1 MNQKKSDKPWF
12 IYLIKNKLNQLY
24 CGISVDVPRRFF
36 EHVSNSPKCAKALKG
51 KGPLVLMFCAQV
63 GSQSDAL
70 KLERWLK
77 KQTREFKDRLIAGTS
92 KLPSSTLSASK
103 LSTSKLSTSKLPI
116 EHELLDTSLIQ
127 ADVMLKAAYTLA
139 RKQSCNQQR

>member
-24 CGISVDVPRRFF
+24 CGITVDPSRRFF
-36 EHVSNSPKCAKALKG
+36 EHASNSPKCAKALKG
-51 KGPLVLMFCAQV
+51 KGPLVLMFCARV

-77 KQTREFKDRLIAGTS
+77 KQTREVKNRLIAGAS
-92 KLPSSTLSASK
+92 ALPS
-103 LSTSKLSTSKLPI
+103 
-116 EHELLDTSLIQ
+116 ECELLDAHLIQ
-127 ADVMLKAAYTLA
+127 TNVMLKTNDSLA
-139 RKQSCNQQR
+139 REQASNQ

>member
-36 EHVSNSPKCAKALKG
+36 EHASNSPKCAKALKG

-77 KQTREFKDRLIAGTS
+77 KQTRHTKDRLIAGS
-92 KLPSSTLSASK
+92 SELPS
-103 LSTSKLSTSKLPI
+103 
-116 EHELLDTSLIQ
+116 EYELLDAGAIQ
-127 ADVMLKAAYTLA
+127 KNVMLQTADNLA
-139 RKQSCNQQR
+139 REQPSNQQR

>member
-24 CGISVDVPRRFF
+24 CGISVDVSRRFF
-36 EHVSNSPKCAKALKG
+36 EHASNSPKCAKALKG

-77 KQTREFKDRLIAGTS
+77 KQTRECKDRLIAGSS
-92 KLPSSTLSASK
+92 KLPSDY
-103 LSTSKLSTSKLPI
+103 
-116 EHELLDTSLIQ
+116 ELLDTALIQ
-127 ADVMLKAAYTLA
+127 NNVMLKTANSLA
-139 RKQSCNQQR
+139 RKQPYNQQS

>member
-92 KLPSSTLSASK
+92 KLPSSTLSAS
-103 LSTSKLSTSKLPI
+103 TLPR

>member
-24 CGISVDVPRRFF
+24 CGISVDVSRRFF
-36 EHVSNSPKCAKALKG
+36 EHATNSPKCAKALKG
-51 KGPLVLMFCAQV
+51 KGPLELMFCAQV

-77 KQTREFKDRLIAGTS
+77 KQTRDAKNRLITGVS
-92 KLPSSTLSASK
+92 KLPS
-103 LSTSKLSTSKLPI
+103 
-116 EHELLDTSLIQ
+116 ECELLDAALIQ
-127 ADVMLKAAYTLA
+127 KTVMRKATDTLA
-139 RKQSCNQQR
+139 SKQASNQQG